1 MYFSNSSKPIVN
13 GAHLCEELA
22 QFLAEN
28 KSDFEHKLIPDLSH
42 IDHMAHNVNG
52 IEIENISYV
61 GCDQYQLDY
70 SFDWEVYR
78 GCSDMDEADI
88 EHESVLFI
96 LNEDGFVDIDYPEVE
111 GRDTRDEF

>member
-1 MYFSNSSKPIVN
+1 MFFTSSSQPIVN
-13 GAHLCEELA
+13 CAQLCDELA
-22 QFLAEN
+22 KFLAAN
-28 KSDFEHKLIPDLSH
+28 KSHFEQRLIPDLSH

-61 GCDQYQLDY
+61 GCDQYQCDY

-78 GCSDMDEADI
+78 GCSGMNEADI
-88 EHESVLFI
+88 EHESVLFV
-96 LNEDGFVDIDYPEVE
+96 LNENGFLEFDFPECE